1 MYCGYC
7 SSGTLD
13 GFVGGFSLSGS
24 GDGIVGSE
32 GRCLLGSLLLVVLA
46 VLSGVPELL

>member
-1 MYCGYC
+1 MSIVVLVLWMG
-7 SSGTLD
+7 SWS
-13 GFVGGFSLSGS
+13 GFSLSGS
-24 GDGIVGSE
+24 GVGVVGSE